1 MTPNVFRAKYFE
13 SSDVIEVKKKSFLN
27 VYQLSLFLHS
37 NTRVKKWLAA
47 EHLDVQIEQT
57 RVLI

>member
-1 MTPNVFRAKYFE
+1 MTPNVFRVKYFE
-13 SSDVIEVKKKSFLN
+13 SSDVIEVKKKSFLK